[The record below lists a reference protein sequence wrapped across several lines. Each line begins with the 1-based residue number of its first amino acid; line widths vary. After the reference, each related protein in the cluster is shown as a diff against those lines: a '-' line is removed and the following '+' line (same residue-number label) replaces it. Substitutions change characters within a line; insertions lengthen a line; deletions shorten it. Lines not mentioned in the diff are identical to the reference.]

1 MLSRVAESCYWLSRY
16 IERAETNARL
26 LNVNMEL
33 MLDLEDP
40 NSGSVRRHWEPI
52 LATLEDQELFNK
64 LYESIDADSV
74 MEFVTFEKK
83 NPNSVMSCISTARE
97 NARTVREQI
106 SSEMW
111 EQINKIY
118 LYLRSP
124 QARADY
130 RHTPHDFYSSVI
142 SGSHLF
148 QGITDATMSH
158 DEGWDFIQV
167 GKFLERADSTSRVL
181 DVKYHI
187 LLPSG
192 ERVGG
197 NVDIT
202 QWMAVLRSCSA
213 LEAYLKIHVGD
224 VSAWKTADFLIL
236 HPTFPRSIRYSV
248 ANLDHAIH
256 RISGGGIFGFRN
268 EAERLSGMLRASIDY
283 STIEMVF
290 EKGLHE
296 YLDRTQLRL
305 TEIAEALSKTYCE
318 WMEEPVPA
326 ESEPEPESQTQSQSQ
341 SQSSTPA

>member
-1 MLSRVAESCYWLSRY
+1 MLSRVADSCYWLSRY

-33 MLDLEDP
+33 MLDLED
-40 NSGSVRRHWEPI
+40 SDAGSVHRHWMPV
-52 LATLEDQELFNK
+52 LATLEDQELFSK
-64 LYESIDADSV
+64 FYDTVDADTV

-83 NPNSVMSCISTARE
+83 NPNSVFSCVASARE

-111 EQINKIY
+111 EQLNKLY
-118 LYLRSP
+118 LYLQSP

-130 RHTPHDFYSSVI
+130 KSTPHDFYSSVI
-142 SGSHLF
+142 DGSHLF
-148 QGITDATMSH
+148 QGITDATMTH
-158 DEGWDFIQV
+158 GQGWDFIQV

-213 LEAYLKIHVGD
+213 FEAYLKVHVGD
-224 VSAWKTADFLIL
+224 VNAWKVAEFLTL
-236 HPTFPRSIRYSV
+236 HPTFPRSIRFSV
-248 ANLDHAIH
+248 DNMDRAVH
-256 RISGGGIFGFRN
+256 RISGVGIAGYHN
-268 EAERLSGMLRASIDY
+268 DTDRLSGLLRSSITY
-283 STIEMVF
+283 ATIESVF
-290 EKGLHE
+290 QKGLHE
-296 YLDRTQLRL
+296 YLDQTQLRL
-305 TEIAEALSKTYCE
+305 TEISKALRSNYCE
-318 WMEEPVPA
+318 WMEEA
-326 ESEPEPESQTQSQSQ
+326 EVV
-341 SQSSTPA
+341 A